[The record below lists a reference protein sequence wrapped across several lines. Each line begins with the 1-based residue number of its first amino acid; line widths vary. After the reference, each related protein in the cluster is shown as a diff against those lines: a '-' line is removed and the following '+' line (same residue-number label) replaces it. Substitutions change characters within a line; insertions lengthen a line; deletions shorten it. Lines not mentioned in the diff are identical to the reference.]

1 MRNKNM
7 TQFRIEKS
15 KMSGH
20 RPFQELRDK
29 IKPERRAENERETQ
43 RLLKEPIEFEI
54 GSGNVFAD
62 IGLPNADEHLM
73 KANLVMKID
82 GVMGKQK
89 LKRADVAMRFGIT
102 PTQVSKLLRGDFAK
116 YTLDQLEDFYLNLQ
130 AKGSSFQ
137 FGLGSD

>member
-1 MRNKNM
+1 
-7 TQFRIEKS
+7 
-15 KMSGH
+15 MSGH

-116 YTLDQLEDFYLNLQ
+116 YTLDQLEDFYLNL
-130 AKGSSFQ
+130 
-137 FGLGSD
+137 